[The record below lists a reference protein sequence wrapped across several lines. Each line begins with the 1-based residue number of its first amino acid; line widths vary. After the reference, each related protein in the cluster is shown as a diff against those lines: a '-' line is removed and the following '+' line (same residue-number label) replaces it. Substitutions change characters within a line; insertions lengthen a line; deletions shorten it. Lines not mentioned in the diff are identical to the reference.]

1 MQAEKVLSVA
11 ELITSKKLDKKSES
25 SGFVLE
31 RTAKRL
37 KQFFQQQLTAAD
49 TGITID
55 QWVVLQVLDRRD
67 GLSQLDI
74 ARETYKDAPTITR
87 IIDLLCRK
95 GLTRR
100 ITDPA
105 DRRRFK
111 IQLTGEGREKID
123 ATLPII
129 RDARRQAWQGIEDAE
144 IDRLVDVLNSV
155 FENLSS
161 EETK

>member
-1 MQAEKVLSVA
+1 MA
-11 ELITSKKLDKKSES
+11 ELIKSKKLDKKSES
-25 SGFVLE
+25 SGFILE

-37 KQFFQQQLTAAD
+37 KQFFQQQLAAAD

-55 QWVVLQVLDRRD
+55 QWVVLQVLNRQE
-67 GLSQLDI
+67 GLSQLEI

-95 GLTRR
+95 GLTHR

-111 IQLTGEGREKID
+111 IQLTDEGREKIEG
-123 ATLPII
+123 ALPII
-129 RDARRQAWQGIEDAE
+129 RDARRQAWRGIEDAE
-144 IDRLVDVLNSV
+144 IDRLVDALNSL
-155 FENLSS
+155 FDNLSS
-161 EETK
+161 EDTK

>member
-1 MQAEKVLSVA
+1 MA

-25 SGFVLE
+25 SGFILE

-37 KQFFQQQLTAAD
+37 KQFFQQQLTAAG

-55 QWVVLQVLDRRD
+55 QWVVLQVLDRQE
-67 GLSQLDI
+67 GLSQLEI

-95 GLTRR
+95 GLTHR

-111 IQLTGEGREKID
+111 IQLTEEGKQKIE

-129 RDARRQAWQGIEDAE
+129 RDARRQAWQGIDNPE

-155 FENLSS
+155 FDNLSS
-161 EETK
+161 EDTK

>member
-1 MQAEKVLSVA
+1 MAEILS
-11 ELITSKKLDKKSES
+11 SKKLDKKSES
-25 SGFVLE
+25 SGFILE

-55 QWVVLQVLDRRD
+55 QWVVLQVLDRQE
-67 GLSQLDI
+67 GLSQLEI
-74 ARETYKDAPTITR
+74 ARETYKDAPTVTR

-105 DRRRFK
+105 DRRRFR
-111 IQLTGEGREKID
+111 IQLTDEGRRKIESI
-123 ATLPII
+123 LPII
-129 RDARRQAWQGIEDAE
+129 RDARRQAWQGIEDKE
-144 IDRLVDVLNSV
+144 IDRLVDVLNNV
-155 FENLSS
+155 FDNLSP
-161 EETK
+161 EDNQ

>member
-1 MQAEKVLSVA
+1 MA

-25 SGFVLE
+25 SGFILE

-55 QWVVLQVLDRRD
+55 QWVVLQVLDRQE
-67 GLSQLDI
+67 GLSQLEI

-95 GLTRR
+95 GLTQRV
-100 ITDPA
+100 TDPA

-129 RDARRQAWQGIEDAE
+129 RDARRQAWQGIEDTE
-144 IDRLVDVLNSV
+144 IDRLVDVLNDL
-155 FENLSS
+155 FNNLSS
-161 EETK
+161 EEAK

>member
-1 MQAEKVLSVA
+1 MA
-11 ELITSKKLDKKSES
+11 ELLPLKKPDKRSES
-25 SGFVLE
+25 SGFILE

-55 QWVVLQVLDRRD
+55 QWVVLQVLDRQE
-67 GLSQLDI
+67 GLSQLEI

-95 GLTRR
+95 GLTQRV
-100 ITDPA
+100 TDPA

-111 IQLTGEGREKID
+111 IQLTDEGRRKIA

-129 RDARRQAWQGIEDAE
+129 RDARRQAWQGIENAE

-155 FENLSS
+155 FDNLSS
-161 EETK
+161 EDAR

>member
-1 MQAEKVLSVA
+1 M
-11 ELITSKKLDKKSES
+11 
-25 SGFVLE
+25 E

-55 QWVVLQVLDRRD
+55 QWVVLQVLDRQE
-67 GLSQLDI
+67 GLSQLEI

-95 GLTRR
+95 GLTQRV
-100 ITDPA
+100 TDPA

-129 RDARRQAWQGIEDAE
+129 RDARRQAWQGIEDTE
-144 IDRLVDVLNSV
+144 IDRLVDVLNDV
-155 FENLSS
+155 FNNLSS
-161 EETK
+161 EEAK

>member
-1 MQAEKVLSVA
+1 MA

-25 SGFVLE
+25 SGFILE

-37 KQFFQQQLTAAD
+37 KQFFQQQLAAAD

-55 QWVVLQVLDRRD
+55 QWVVLQVLNRQE
-67 GLSQLDI
+67 GLSQLEI

-95 GLTRR
+95 GLTHR

-111 IQLTGEGREKID
+111 IQLTDEGREKIEG
-123 ATLPII
+123 TLPII

-144 IDRLVDVLNSV
+144 IDRLVDVLNSL
-155 FENLSS
+155 FDNLSS
-161 EETK
+161 EDTK

>member
-1 MQAEKVLSVA
+1 MA
-11 ELITSKKLDKKSES
+11 ELITLKKLDKKSES
-25 SGFVLE
+25 SGFILE

-37 KQFFQQQLTAAD
+37 KQFFQQQLTAAG

-55 QWVVLQVLDRRD
+55 QWVVLQVLDRQE
-67 GLSQLDI
+67 GLSQLEI

-95 GLTRR
+95 GLTHRV
-100 ITDPA
+100 TDPA

-111 IQLTGEGREKID
+111 IQLTEGGREKIE

-129 RDARRQAWQGIEDAE
+129 RDARRQAWQGIEDTE
-144 IDRLVDVLNSV
+144 IDRLVDVLNDV
-155 FENLSS
+155 FNNLSS
-161 EETK
+161 EDTR